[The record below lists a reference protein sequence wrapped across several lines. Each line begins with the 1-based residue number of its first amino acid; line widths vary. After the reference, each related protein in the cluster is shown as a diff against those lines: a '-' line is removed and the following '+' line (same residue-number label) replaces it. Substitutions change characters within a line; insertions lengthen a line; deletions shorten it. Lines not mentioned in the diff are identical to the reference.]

1 MKLSH
6 ASSYAVHGVVG
17 LATHPSG
24 RLVPSHRVAHAEAV
38 PEQFLLR
45 VLTLLVRAGI
55 VLATSGARGGFC
67 LARPADRI
75 TLLAVVE
82 AVDGP
87 IRGTAGYPEEWG
99 DRGVHQL
106 VDALCQ
112 RIADQTRRRLGRVS
126 IADLARKA
134 K

>member
-1 MKLSH
+1 VQKI
-6 ASSYAVHGVVG
+6 
-17 LATHPSG
+17 
-24 RLVPSHRVAHAEAV
+24 
-38 PEQFLLR
+38 
-45 VLTLLVRAGI
+45 LTLLVRAGI
-55 VLATSGARGGFC
+55 VLAGRGARGGFC

-87 IRGTAGYPEEWG
+87 IRGTAGHPEEWG
-99 DRGVHQL
+99 DRRVQKL

-112 RIADQTRRRLGRVS
+112 RVADQTRRRLGRMS
-126 IADLARKA
+126 IADLAGKA